1 MLHILRHSPQTDNR
15 FASCLRVLAS
25 RQGLLLMEE
34 AVYALLPHSPSVT
47 RLELLP
53 NSVRLYALESDIQ
66 ARGLAL
72 DDLPAR
78 VQVVDYD
85 AMVSLCAEHSKVVS
99 W

>member
-25 RQGLLLMEE
+25 QQGLLLIEE
-34 AVYALLPHSPSVT
+34 AVYALLPQSPYAS

-53 NSVRLYALESDIQ
+53 NSVQLYALESDIQ

-85 AMVSLCAEHSKVVS
+85 AMVSLCAEYSKVVS